1 MKRKE
6 VLIAVIAG
14 CFGAVIT
21 MGVGLFI
28 PVGVVAQ
35 SQPTDAEFETI
46 TCGRLRV
53 VDGKG
58 NALVDLY
65 NNGLGGSADFYDL
78 KGDVMMRLKSDGIQS
93 RIRLF
98 HKKDFHDVGNR
109 NPPILGIDIDTNSLN
124 SFLEVGNIS
133 QRGAVRMYNTDGFSE
148 LQVFHR
154 NGEGGVV
161 LFSSDNIHSLSV
173 YDGDRAREDRSSSAT
188 KMVGLGSYGGTPS
201 VNVYGRDKK
210 SNASMTTTEHGGRVD
225 VFNKQ
230 GETRAGM
237 GVNEYGNGAVST
249 WDRNGYH
256 Q

>member
-1 MKRKE
+1 MEVVNDASALCESGVGGTGSGRKVLLWEGEVITMKRKE

-78 KGDVMMRLKSDGIQS
+78 KGDVMMRLKSEGIQS

-133 QRGAVRMYNTDGFSE
+133 QRGAVRMHNTDGFSDVQPQSCGQ
-148 LQVFHR
+148 LDLPRHR
-154 NGEGGVV
+154 WLGLRKHPLPTDTV
-161 LFSSDNIHSLSV
+161 SMSL
-173 YDGDRAREDRSSSAT
+173 D
-188 KMVGLGSYGGTPS
+188 
-201 VNVYGRDKK
+201 
-210 SNASMTTTEHGGRVD
+210 
-225 VFNKQ
+225 
-230 GETRAGM
+230 
-237 GVNEYGNGAVST
+237 
-249 WDRNGYH
+249 
-256 Q
+256 

>member
-6 VLIAVIAG
+6 VLIAVVAG

-21 MGVGLFI
+21 MGAGLFI

-46 TCGRLRV
+46 TFGRLRV

-65 NNGLGGSADFYDL
+65 NNGLGGSADFYDI
-78 KGDVMMRLKSDGIQS
+78 KGDVMMSLKSVVAQS

-98 HKKDFHDVGNR
+98 HKKDFVDDSNR
-109 NPPILGIDIDTNSLN
+109 NPPLLGIDIDTNPLS
-124 SFLEVGNIS
+124 SFLEVGNTFHG
-133 QRGAVRMYNTDGFSE
+133 GAVRMHNADGFSE

-173 YDGDRAREDRSSSAT
+173 YEDAHAREDRSPSA
-188 KMVGLGSYGGTPS
+188 KKVIGLGSYGGASS
-201 VNVYGRDKK
+201 VNVYGKDKNL
-210 SNASMTTTEHGGRVD
+210 NASMTTTEHGGRVS
-225 VFNKQ
+225 VFSNEGQ
-230 GETRAGM
+230 GSAAI

-249 WDRNGYH
+249 WDQNGYR
-256 Q
+256 

>member
-6 VLIAVIAG
+6 VLIAVVTG
-14 CFGAVIT
+14 CFSAVIA

-35 SQPTDAEFETI
+35 SQPTNAEFETI

-78 KGDVMMRLKSDGIQS
+78 EGDVMMSLKSIGTQS
-93 RIRLF
+93 RIQLF
-98 HKKDFHDVGNR
+98 HKKAFVDVGNR
-109 NPPILGIDIDTNSLN
+109 NPPILGIDIDTHELS

-133 QRGAVRMYNTDGFSE
+133 QRGAVRMHNTDGFSE
-148 LQVFHR
+148 LQVFHK
-154 NGEGGVV
+154 NGEGGIV

-173 YDGDRAREDRSSSAT
+173 YDDAHAREDRSPSA
-188 KMVGLGSYGGTPS
+188 KKVVGLGSYSGSPS
-201 VNVYGRDKK
+201 VNVYGKDK
-210 SNASMTTTEHGGRVD
+210 NLNTSMTTTEHGGRVD

-249 WDRNGYH
+249 WDRNGYR